1 MQDGLARQRA
11 LPYLLLLIAAASF
24 GGNWVAARVVNFE
37 VAPFALS
44 FWRWAVAAVI
54 LFPFAAAQLC
64 ADAPVIRRNLPM
76 LALFGAI
83 GAGGFTLLG
92 YWGVSYTTAVNATL
106 LNSSLPLFVVPL
118 SWLLLGLTVSGRQL
132 AGLALSLAGVA
143 TIVSSGSLQTF
154 ARLTLNPGDFLI
166 LGGAFLWAVYTVTLK
181 WRPPLRALS
190 FLFTTIAA
198 AAAVSLPF
206 YLWEMWTGRTMTV
219 SPTSVVTIAYLA
231 IFPSIVAYICWNQA
245 VAALG
250 PNVVGFFNP
259 VIPVFGVLFAVILLG
274 EPLRGYH
281 LAGFALVLGGVVLT
295 SRR

>member
-1 MQDGLARQRA
+1 MEDGLARRRA
-11 LPYLLLLIAAASF
+11 LPYVLLLIAAASF

-44 FWRWAVAAVI
+44 FWRWAIAAI
-54 LFPFAAAQLC
+54 LLLPLALGQLRE
-64 ADAPVIRRNLPM
+64 DAPLIRRH
-76 LALFGAI
+76 LAELFVFGAV

-92 YWGVSYTTAVNATL
+92 YWGVTYTTAINATL

-132 AGLALSLAGVA
+132 AGLVMSLAGVVS
-143 TIVSSGSLQTF
+143 IVSGGSLQTL
-154 ARLTLNPGDFLI
+154 AGLRLNPGDFLI
-166 LGGAFLWAVYTVTLK
+166 LAGAFLWAVYTVALK
-181 WRPPLRALS
+181 WRPPLHALS

-198 AAAVSLPF
+198 AATVSLPF
-206 YLWEMWTGRTMTV
+206 YLWEMWTGASLTV
-219 SPTSVVTIAYLA
+219 TPTAVATIAYLA
-231 IFPSIVAYICWNQA
+231 IFPSIVAYICWNHA

-259 VIPVFGVLFAVILLG
+259 VIPVFGILFAVILLG
-274 EPLRGYH
+274 EPLRAYH
-281 LAGFALVLGGVVLT
+281 LAGFALVLAGVVLT

>member
-1 MQDGLARQRA
+1 MRDGLARQRA

-24 GGNWVAARVVNFE
+24 GGNWVAARMVNFE

-44 FWRWAVAAVI
+44 FWRWAIASAI
-54 LFPFAAAQLC
+54 LFPLASAQLR
-64 ADAPVIRRNLPM
+64 ADAPLIRRNAAV
-76 LALFGAI
+76 LAGFGAI

-118 SWLLLGLTVSGRQL
+118 SWLVLGLTVSGRQL
-132 AGLALSLAGVA
+132 VGLVLSLAGVA
-143 TIVSSGSLQTF
+143 AIVSGGSLETF
-154 ARLTLNPGDFLI
+154 ARLALNPGDFLI
-166 LGGAFLWAVYTVTLK
+166 LGGAFLWAIYTVMLK

-190 FLFTTIAA
+190 FLFTTVVTAA
-198 AAAVSLPF
+198 TVSLPF
-206 YLWEMWTGRTMTV
+206 YLWEMWTGRMMTLT
-219 SPTSVVTIAYLA
+219 PTAIVVIGYLA

-245 VAALG
+245 VAAVG
-250 PNVVGFFNP
+250 PNVAGFFNP
-259 VIPVFGVLFAVILLG
+259 VIPVFGILFAVIFLG
-274 EPLRGYH
+274 EPLRAYH

>member
-1 MQDGLARQRA
+1 MQDGPARQRA

-44 FWRWAVAAVI
+44 FWRWAIAAAI
-54 LFPFAAAQLC
+54 LLPFAAAQLRE
-64 ADAPVIRRNLPM
+64 DVSLIRRNVGV
-76 LALFGAI
+76 LAAFGAI

-118 SWLLLGLTVSGRQL
+118 SWLVLGLTVSGRQL
-132 AGLALSLAGVA
+132 AGLVLSLAGVVA
-143 TIVSSGSLQTF
+143 IVSGGSLQTF
-154 ARLTLNPGDFLI
+154 TRLALNPGDFLI
-166 LGGAFLWAVYTVTLK
+166 LGGAFLWAVYTVMLK

-190 FLFTTIAA
+190 FLFTTVVTAA
-198 AAAVSLPF
+198 TVSLPF
-206 YLWEMWTGRTMTV
+206 YLWEMGTGRMMTV
-219 SPTSVVTIAYLA
+219 TPTAVVTIGYLA
-231 IFPSIVAYICWNQA
+231 IFPSIVAYICWNRA
-245 VAALG
+245 VAIVG
-250 PNVVGFFNP
+250 PNVAGFFNP
-259 VIPVFGVLFAVILLG
+259 VIPVFGILFAVMFLG
-274 EPLRGYH
+274 EPLRAYH

>member
-1 MQDGLARQRA
+1 MQDGLARQRP

-44 FWRWAVAAVI
+44 FWRWAIAAAI
-54 LFPFAAAQLC
+54 LLPFAAAQLRE
-64 ADAPVIRRNLPM
+64 DAPLIRHNVAV
-76 LALFGAI
+76 LAAFGAI

-118 SWLLLGLTVSGRQL
+118 SWLVLGLTVSGRQL
-132 AGLALSLAGVA
+132 AGLVLSLAGVV
-143 TIVSSGSLQTF
+143 TIVSGGSLQTF
-154 ARLTLNPGDFLI
+154 ARLALNPGDFLI
-166 LGGAFLWAVYTVTLK
+166 LGGAFLWAVYTVMLR

-190 FLFTTIAA
+190 FLFTTVVTAA
-198 AAAVSLPF
+198 TVSLPF
-206 YLWEMWTGRTMTV
+206 YLWEMGTGRMMTV
-219 SPTSVVTIAYLA
+219 TPTSVVTIGYLA
-231 IFPSIVAYICWNQA
+231 IFPSIVAYICWNRA
-245 VAALG
+245 VAIVG
-250 PNVVGFFNP
+250 PNVAGFFNP
-259 VIPVFGVLFAVILLG
+259 VIPVFGILFAVMFLG
-274 EPLRGYH
+274 EPLRAYH

>member
-1 MQDGLARQRA
+1 MQDGLTRERA

-44 FWRWAVAAVI
+44 FWRWAIAAVI
-54 LFPFAAAQLC
+54 LLPFAATQLRQ
-64 ADAPVIRRNLPM
+64 DAPLIRAHL
-76 LALFGAI
+76 LKLFVFGAV

-132 AGLALSLAGVA
+132 AGLALSLGGVV
-143 TIVSSGSLQTF
+143 TIVSAGSLQTF
-154 ARLTLNPGDFLI
+154 AQLALNPGDFLL
-166 LGGAFLWAVYTVTLK
+166 LGGAFLWAAYTVTLK

-190 FLFTTIAA
+190 FLFTTVASAA
-198 AAAVSLPF
+198 ALPF
-206 YLWEMWTGRTMTV
+206 YLWEMGMGRTMSVT
-219 SPTSVVTIAYLA
+219 PTAIATIAYLA
-231 IFPSIVAYICWNQA
+231 IFPSIVAYICWNHA

-250 PNVVGFFNP
+250 PNVAGFFNP
-259 VIPVFGVLFAVILLG
+259 VIPVFGILFAVIFLG
-274 EPLRGYH
+274 EPLRAYH
-281 LAGFALVLGGVVLT
+281 LAGFALVLGGVALT